1 MRKLKERLFLKRRG
15 MFREVLGIER
25 DLGEEE
31 AGYHGEFFV
40 LENGCRVSTTEWE
53 NAYTEEEYKA
63 EVEEF
68 QRNMEAA
75 ERELENERG
84 QRSEDKD
91 SGSGLGA
98 SNGIDD

>member
-1 MRKLKERLFLKRRG
+1 MRKLNERLFLKSDG
-15 MFREVLGIER
+15 TFREVLGIER

-40 LENGCRVSTTEWE
+40 LENGCRVPTTEWE
-53 NAYTEEEYKA
+53 STYTEEEYNA

-75 ERELENERG
+75 ERALEEERG
-84 QRSEDKD
+84 QRSEDED

-98 SNGIDD
+98 SNGMEA